1 MYLNGEHSQTTMGL
15 NESQTN
21 INIICRISDD
31 DDELNNQ
38 HQLDH
43 LDCFGKKPLAMVRPR
58 RIFRSSNNVN
68 PFLSTI
74 DLNYNLAGRL
84 RECRSLDWI
93 PNRLRNRFDMKR
105 QQISKL
111 IDQST
116 CSLDAGVA
124 MINHDPIPFSLNCLQ
139 NNHFELDSNR
149 MNIGIRRNDS
159 NISAIVANTTKN
171 SITNRNNSKLHY
183 KPLNNN
189 CNVTEEAQCPLL
201 LRQNSL
207 SRGPQDEM
215 LSHQKRWRSLE
226 SIDNRH
232 DAESIST
239 SKKNT
244 NRGSIRSWL
253 YNLFQG
259 HGFNDS
265 SLRKVGVVQSHVKGF
280 GDLPSAPE
288 HESIV

>member
-1 MYLNGEHSQTTMGL
+1 MYLNGENSRTTVGL
-15 NESQTN
+15 SESQTN
-21 INIICRISDD
+21 NIICKIS

-58 RIFRSSNNVN
+58 RILRSSNNVN
-68 PFLSTI
+68 HFLSTI

-93 PNRLRNRFDMKR
+93 PNRLRNRNDMKR
-105 QQISKL
+105 QHISKL
-111 IDQST
+111 KDQST

-159 NISAIVANTTKN
+159 NISAIAATTTNN

-183 KPLNNN
+183 KLLNNN
-189 CNVTEEAQCPLL
+189 CNRAEEAQCPLL
-201 LRQNSL
+201 FRQNSL

-259 HGFNDS
+259 HHGFNDS